1 MSGGIL
7 EQSPIAGDCYL
18 QSHTGLKHAPHFS
31 FVALDMSTN
40 TAAMSVN
47 LRKFNM
53 KDIPQD
59 AVAIFIGRRRTGKS
73 TLVKDLLFHHQNMP
87 LGTVISGT
95 EESNG
100 FFKKMIPPIFIHG
113 EYNAV
118 ILANFVKRQKL
129 VMQKIMQ
136 EQDAG
141 RVSKLD
147 PRSFLILDDCM
158 YDDSWTH
165 DKNIRYLFMNG
176 RWLKVFFLIT
186 MQFPLGI
193 QPSLR
198 TNVDYVFILREPYMS
213 NRKRIFENYGSAFPS
228 FEFFCQIMD
237 QCTQNYECLVINNNT
252 QSNKLEDA
260 IFWYKAEMHT
270 DFKIGAPEFW
280 AHSAALMKEKGE
292 DEMNAYDPAALAKR
306 KGPTIAVKKI

>member
-1 MSGGIL
+1 M
-7 EQSPIAGDCYL
+7 A
-18 QSHTGLKHAPHFS
+18 A
-31 FVALDMSTN
+31 
-40 TAAMSVN
+40 AAMNVN
-47 LRKFNM
+47 LRKFQM

-129 VMQKIMQ
+129 VMQRIMQ
-136 EQDAG
+136 DQDRG
-141 RVSKLD
+141 VVSKLD

-213 NRKRIFENYGSAFPS
+213 NRKRIYENYGSAFPS

-280 AHSAALMKEKGE
+280 AHSAAMYKERDE
-292 DEMNAYDPAALAKR
+292 DAMNTYDPASMLKLR
-306 KGPTIAVKKI
+306 GPKIQVKKSV

>member
-1 MSGGIL
+1 M
-7 EQSPIAGDCYL
+7 A
-18 QSHTGLKHAPHFS
+18 
-31 FVALDMSTN
+31 TN